1 MRHLG
6 SISGKGRLVVGE
18 DINVD
23 AEYKIDV
30 WAESSYMKTANGTIL
45 AELHALWTAKEV
57 GFTLEL
63 SDGSK
68 VEGTVNTI
76 SNGKAG
82 IHINTPIPGF

>member
-6 SISGKGRLVVGE
+6 SKSGKGRLVVGE

-30 WAESSYMKTANGTIL
+30 WAKSQYLNTVNGTIL
-45 AELHALWTAKEV
+45 AESHALWTAKKI

-68 VEGTVNTI
+68 IEGTVDNITD
-76 SNGKAG
+76 GKAVV
-82 IHINTPIPGF
+82 HVNTPITGF